1 MGFVHLHLH
10 SEYSLLDGACRINEI
25 PERALECGHTA
36 VAITDHGN
44 MFGAVAFYR
53 ACKKAGV
60 KPIIG
65 CEVYVAP
72 KSRFEKNGGQHYQH
86 LILLCENEIGYKNL
100 IYLVSK
106 GYTEGFYAKP
116 RIDDELLASHHEG
129 LIALSACLAGR
140 IPKLLE
146 MGDRRSAK
154 EAVEKYRDLFGRDN
168 FFIELQDHDL
178 IEEKQIRPE
187 LIALARECGVG
198 VVATNDCHYLKK
210 SDADVQSVLICIQTA
225 SNINDENP
233 LVFKTDEF
241 YYKTTAEMESL
252 FADILEAIE
261 NTGKIAER
269 CNFDFNFDK
278 TYLPAYPCPVGVTA
292 PELLKKLTDEGFEKR
307 IAKGDI
313 TFEYG
318 DKKVYAGRI
327 EYELSVI
334 EKMGYADYF
343 LIVQDYVGYAKSHSI
358 PVGPGRGS
366 GAGSL
371 VAYCLG
377 ITEIDSIRFDLLF
390 ERFLNPERVSMP
402 DIDVDFCNE
411 RRGEVIDYVARR
423 YGSDRV
429 AQIITFGTLSARAVV
444 RDVGRALGIPYSDV
458 DVVAK
463 AIPHD
468 HDITIEKALGE
479 PKFKELYDSSPDIKR
494 LVDTAKRL
502 EGMPR
507 NASIHAAGVVI
518 TELPVCEYV
527 PLSTSGGVI
536 ITQFDMDTIASLGLL
551 KFDFLGLRYLT
562 IIDDAQKQVR
572 EKEPDFDIER
582 VPLDDRDTYKTI
594 SSGATVGVFQ
604 LESSGMRS
612 MLTEL
617 KPNKIDDI
625 LAAIA
630 LYRPGPMDSIP
641 KFIECREHPEKVNYP
656 SPLLR
661 PILEPTFGCIVYQE
675 QVMSVFRVLGGYTYG
690 HADIVR
696 RAMSKKK
703 AAVLEAERE
712 NFVKGCVANEMTEED
727 AHRLF
732 DDMSDFANYAF
743 NKSHAAAYAVITYRT
758 AYLKTHYPR
767 EYFSAML
774 TSVLDYPPK
783 IADYISECSKVGIQV
798 LPPDINKSNVYFHVA
813 DGQIRFGLLALKNV
827 GEQFV
832 SAIIN
837 ERKNRPF
844 SSFVD
849 FVERMSGVIDI
860 NRRQI
865 EALIKSGAFDGLGIY
880 RSRLL
885 AGYEKLLDIISD
897 KNRSNLTGQMDM
909 FSSLP
914 ESDVTAFEF
923 PMLPD
928 LSPRE
933 KLLLEK
939 ECSGM
944 YFSGHLLDGYSEH
957 IASIGPSKI
966 SDIVSDDARDDLS
979 DRQPVKVAGVIGS
992 VTHKSAKDGS
1002 RMAFFEID
1010 DRYGTVECIVF
1021 PRQFKDYYEL
1031 VRTDEAVCVEG
1042 TLSLREDSAPKI
1054 IVSRIFS
1061 LIDNKF
1067 YEKSESKREQAKPTN
1082 NGDKPKKL
1090 YLRVPSKESKE
1101 FLKCE
1106 NLIDLMPG
1114 NVPVVYYDNSENK
1127 YFAKNSGINFTQIV
1141 RKTLEEYLGKENV
1154 VLK

>member
-1 MGFVHLHLH
+1 M
-10 SEYSLLDGACRINEI
+10 
-25 PERALECGHTA
+25 
-36 VAITDHGN
+36 
-44 MFGAVAFYR
+44 
-53 ACKKAGV
+53 
-60 KPIIG
+60 
-65 CEVYVAP
+65 
-72 KSRFEKNGGQHYQH
+72 
-86 LILLCENEIGYKNL
+86 
-100 IYLVSK
+100 
-106 GYTEGFYAKP
+106 
-116 RIDDELLASHHEG
+116 
-129 LIALSACLAGR
+129 
-140 IPKLLE
+140 
-146 MGDRRSAK
+146 
-154 EAVEKYRDLFGRDN
+154 
-168 FFIELQDHDL
+168 
-178 IEEKQIRPE
+178 
-187 LIALARECGVG
+187 
-198 VVATNDCHYLKK
+198 
-210 SDADVQSVLICIQTA
+210 ICIQTA

-233 LVFKTDEF
+233 LAFKTNEF
-241 YYKTTAEMESL
+241 YYKTTEEMEAL
-252 FADILEAIE
+252 FADIPEAIE
-261 NTGKIAER
+261 NTEKIAER

-278 TYLPAYPCPVGVTA
+278 TYLPAYPCPDGVTA
-292 PELLKKLTDEGFEKR
+292 PELLKKLTAEGFEKR
-307 IAKGDI
+307 IAKGEI

-318 DKKVYAGRI
+318 DKKVYEDRI

-429 AQIITFGTLSARAVV
+429 AQIITFGTLSARAVI

-463 AIPHD
+463 AIPHN
-468 HDITIEKALGE
+468 HYITIDDALKE
-479 PKFKELYDSSPDIKR
+479 PKFKEIYESSPEIKR
-494 LVDTAKRL
+494 LIDTAKRL

-507 NASIHAAGVVI
+507 NVSIHAAGVVI

-536 ITQFDMDTIASLGLL
+536 ITQFDMDTIAALGLL

-572 EKEPDFDIER
+572 EREPDFDVER
-582 VPLDDRDTYKTI
+582 IPLDDKDTYKTI

-604 LESSGMRS
+604 LESPGMRS

-641 KFIECREHPEKVNYP
+641 KFIERREHPEKTEYP

-661 PILEPTFGCIVYQE
+661 PVLESTFGCIIYQE
-675 QVMSVFRVLGGYTYG
+675 QVMSIFRVLGGYTYG

-712 NFVKGCVANEMTEED
+712 NFVKGCAANGMSEED

-849 FVERMSGVIDI
+849 FVERMSFATDI

-865 EALIKSGAFDGLGIY
+865 ESLIKSGAFDGLGIY

-885 AGYEKLLDIISD
+885 AGYEKLLDIIAD

-914 ESDVTAFEF
+914 ESDVTTFEF
-923 PMLPD
+923 PNLPD

-933 KLLLEK
+933 KLILEK

-957 IASIGPSKI
+957 IEALGVEKI
-966 SDIVSDDARDDLS
+966 CDIVSDDAREIID
-979 DRQPVKVAGVIGS
+979 DRQPVKVAGIIGS

-1002 RMAFFEID
+1002 RMAFFTVD
-1010 DRYGTVECIVF
+1010 DRYGEVECIVF
-1021 PRQFKDYYEL
+1021 PRQFKDYYEF

-1042 TLSLREDSAPKI
+1042 IISLREDSAPKI
-1054 IVSRIFS
+1054 IVSQIFS
-1061 LIDNKF
+1061 LIDNGR
-1067 YEKSESKREQAKPTN
+1067 YEKVEPKAAVSEAKPETA
-1082 NGDKPKKL
+1082 KSKKL
-1090 YLRVPSKESKE
+1090 FLRVPSRTSEA

-1106 NLIDLMPG
+1106 NLISLMPG
-1114 NVPVVYYDNSENK
+1114 NLPVIYYDSSDGK
-1127 YFAKNSGINFTQIV
+1127 YFQSSASVNLTPLVKQM
-1141 RKTLEEYLGKENV
+1141 LEEYIGKENV
-1154 VLK
+1154 VMK

>member
-10 SEYSLLDGACRINEI
+10 SEYSLLDGACRIGEI
-25 PERALECGHTA
+25 TERALECGHKA

-53 ACKKAGV
+53 ACKKSGV

-72 KSRFEKNGGQHYQH
+72 HSRFEKTGGMNYQH
-86 LILLCENEIGYKNL
+86 LILLCENEVGYKNL

-106 GYTEGFYAKP
+106 GYTEGFYSKP
-116 RIDDELLASHHEG
+116 RIDDELLAEHHEG

-146 MGDRRSAK
+146 RGDYQAAK
-154 EAVEKYRDLFGRDN
+154 EAAEKYRDLFGREN

-187 LIALARECGVG
+187 LISLARECGVG
-198 VVATNDCHYLKK
+198 IVATNDCHYLKK
-210 SDADVQSVLICIQTA
+210 SDADTQAVMICIQTA

-233 LVFKTDEF
+233 MAFKTNEF
-241 YYKTTAEMESL
+241 YYKTTEEMETL
-252 FADILEAIE
+252 FADIPEAIA
-261 NTGKIAER
+261 NTEKIAER

-278 TYLPAYPCPVGVTA
+278 TYLPAYPCPAGVTA
-292 PELLKKLTDEGFEKR
+292 PELLKKLTDEGFERR
-307 IAKGDI
+307 IANGDI

-318 DKKVYAGRI
+318 NKKSYLDRI

-411 RRGEVIDYVARR
+411 RRGEVIDYVAER

-444 RDVGRALGIPYSDV
+444 RDVGRALGMPYSDV
-458 DVVAK
+458 DIVAK
-463 AIPHD
+463 AIPQE
-468 HDITIEKALGE
+468 HDITIEKALAKE
-479 PKFKELYDSSPDIKR
+479 PKFMDLYESSPEAKR
-494 LVDTAKRL
+494 LIDTAKKL

-507 NASIHAAGVVI
+507 NVSIHAAGVVI

-562 IIDDAQKQVR
+562 IIDDAEKQVR
-572 EKEPDFDIER
+572 EQKKDFDIER
-582 VPLDDRDTYKTI
+582 VPLDDKETYKTL
-594 SSGATVGVFQ
+594 SSGNTVGVFQ
-604 LESSGMRS
+604 LESAGMRGLLAE
-612 MLTEL
+612 M

-630 LYRPGPMDSIP
+630 LYRPGPMESIP
-641 KFIECREHPEKVNYP
+641 RFIECREHPERIKYP
-656 SPLLR
+656 SPLVK
-661 PILEPTFGCIVYQE
+661 PILESTFGCTVYQE
-675 QVMSVFRVLGGYTYG
+675 QVMSIFRVLAGYTYG

-703 AAVLEAERE
+703 ADVLEAERE
-712 NFVKGCVANEMTEED
+712 GFVKGAVKNGMNADD
-727 AHRLF
+727 ADKLF
-732 DDMSDFANYAF
+732 GDLSAFANYAF
-743 NKSHAAAYAVITYRT
+743 NKSHAAAYAIIAYRT

-767 EYFSAML
+767 EYFAAML

-783 IADYISECSKVGIQV
+783 ISDYISECAKMGIRV
-798 LPPDINKSNVYFHVA
+798 LPPDINKSNMYFHVA
-813 DGQIRFGLLALKNV
+813 DGHIRFGLLALKNV

-832 SAIIN
+832 SAIIK
-837 ERKNRPF
+837 ERDSRPF
-844 SSFVD
+844 SSLSD
-849 FVERMSGVIDI
+849 FLERMSFVTEL
-860 NRRQI
+860 NKRQV

-885 AGYEKLLDIISD
+885 AGYEKLMDIIAD

-909 FSSLP
+909 FSAS
-914 ESDVTAFEF
+914 SSNVSSFEF
-923 PMLPD
+923 PSLPD
-928 LSPRE
+928 LTPKE
-933 KLLLEK
+933 KLILEK

-944 YFSGHLLDGYSEH
+944 YFSGHLLDDYSKNIEALDATG
-957 IASIGPSKI
+957 IA
-966 SDIVSDDARDDLS
+966 DILSDDGVIFT
-979 DRQPVKVAGVIGS
+979 DRQPVMVAGIVGG
-992 VTHKSAKDGS
+992 VTHKTTKNGA
-1002 RMAFFEID
+1002 RMAFFDLDDKYGEI
-1010 DRYGTVECIVF
+1010 ECVVF
-1021 PRQFKDYYEL
+1021 SKQFENYYQYI
-1031 VRTDEAVCVEG
+1031 RTDEAVAVEG
-1042 TLSLREDSAPKI
+1042 NLSIKEDGKTNI
-1054 IVSRIFS
+1054 IVSRMS
-1061 LIDNKF
+1061 LLSDNSSYKE
-1067 YEKSESKREQAKPTN
+1067 EKPKTAEKPVENKT
-1082 NGDKPKKL
+1082 KKL
-1090 YLRVPSKESKE
+1090 YLRVPSRNSRE

-1106 NLIDLMPG
+1106 NLAELMPG
-1114 NVPVVYYDNSENK
+1114 ALPVWYFDNSEKK
-1127 YFAKNSGINFTQIV
+1127 YFAGKSGINFTPLV
-1141 RKTLEEYLGKENV
+1141 NKTLEDYLGKENV